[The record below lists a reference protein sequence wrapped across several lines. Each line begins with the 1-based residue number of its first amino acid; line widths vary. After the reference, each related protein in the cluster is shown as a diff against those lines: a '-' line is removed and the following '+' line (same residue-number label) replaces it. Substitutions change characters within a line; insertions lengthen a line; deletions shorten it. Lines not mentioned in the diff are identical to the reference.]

1 MDALCEL
8 RAKGEGT
15 TPQAETLARNI
26 EARLNELKQTVGQ
39 AINRV
44 EKSGIQQPS
53 PTVSGRLEQGKNVE
67 KFFKFGD
74 ASIFSNRINCLRF
87 AIDKAILICS
97 KKMA

>member
-1 MDALCEL
+1 MKLSDDVGYMMDALCEL

-53 PTVSGRLEQGKNVE
+53 PTVSGRLEQGIAAY
-67 KFFKFGD
+67 F
-74 ASIFSNRINCLRF
+74 
-87 AIDKAILICS
+87 
-97 KKMA
+97 

>member
-67 KFFKFGD
+67 NLFKFGD
-74 ASIFSNRINCLRF
+74 AL
-87 AIDKAILICS
+87 ILM
-97 KKMA
+97 KKIAYDLP

>member
-53 PTVSGRLEQGKNVE
+53 PTVSGRLEQGKNCN
-67 KFFKFGD
+67 D
-74 ASIFSNRINCLRF
+74 IDLLQRSILINEIDCLRF
-87 AIDKAILICS
+87 AID
-97 KKMA
+97 